1 MTVSVKKKISRL
13 PIAPIIAVLF
23 AGAAGALVLATPE
36 WLLNK
41 WISASGLNTVLS
53 AANPPLGMKARVLIA
68 AAVAVP
74 VAVATFAAAFSL
86 GRVLGRKKT
95 VKSVIIDKPIETF
108 AKSDAVAEQTG
119 SRFDQL
125 MGNAPAPAG
134 FSRPPIFAQREL
146 GAPFMADQTAEARTQ
161 AAPQVVAEPI
171 SFEPVAAAA
180 PIPVAPVVPHYD
192 VPAYQPP
199 TYALDPVVA
208 PVAVSAVPETAP
220 TPQPIAAFDPFL
232 RVEQPIVAEPAYV
245 ATAMAAEASAEDEL
259 VLGTE
264 QIADIPEPAISEP
277 AISASTNPEP
287 ATLGPVFVAAAA
299 PVQPSWMVPQDEA
312 PAHVASAASPVA
324 VDAPPALDAIAPQ
337 SVAPQPLSPVEVDA
351 APINEQSVAAQAL
364 VAADADAPSLSELMS
379 RFETGIRRRQL
390 SNLVSGTSLTNGP
403 VSTGAAADAAL
414 RDALGTL
421 ERLAASAR

>member
-41 WISASGLNTVLS
+41 WISASGLNTILS
-53 AANPPLGMKARVLIA
+53 AANPPLGMKARILIA
-68 AAVAVP
+68 AAVAIP

-86 GRVLGRKKT
+86 GRVLSRKKT

-134 FSRPPIFAQREL
+134 FSRPPIFAEREL
-146 GAPFMADQTAEARTQ
+146 GAPFMADQAAEARTE

-192 VPAYQPP
+192 VPAYQAP

-208 PVAVSAVPETAP
+208 PVAVSAAPETAP

-232 RVEQPIVAEPAYV
+232 RVEQPIVAEPTYV
-245 ATAMAAEASAEDEL
+245 ETAMAAEASAEDEL
-259 VLGTE
+259 VLGAE

-277 AISASTNPEP
+277 ATSEATNPEP
-287 ATLGPVFVAAAA
+287 APSDPVFVAAAA

-312 PAHVASAASPVA
+312 PAHGASAAIPVA
-324 VDAPPALDAIAPQ
+324 VDAPPAVDVAPQ
-337 SVAPQPLSPVEVDA
+337 SVAPQLLSPVEVDA
-351 APINEQSVAAQAL
+351 APINEQSVAAQAS
-364 VAADADAPSLSELMS
+364 VASDADAPSLSELMS